1 MLDKLFV
8 RVRSWLHND
17 PTGALDDPALPS
29 TRNLS
34 GKRGNSAKG
43 TIETPAVTPPPLPP
57 DAWKEAESGMVITES
72 GIIIIDSNAHEA
84 SRAAPPRP
92 ASMVVPA
99 DSAWALPSLPRPGA
113 PNPSPV
119 SANVTSPSPSP
130 MSSSATTTTASN
142 RAANAE
148 SLNWDEV
155 LARAKARISA
165 VPDPLPSTPPKQ
177 TRAK

>member
-17 PTGALDDPALPS
+17 PTGVLDDPARPS
-29 TRNLS
+29 SRNLS
-34 GKRGNSAKG
+34 IKRGNSAKG

-72 GIIIIDSNAHEA
+72 GIIIIDPNAHEA

-99 DSAWALPSLPRPGA
+99 DSAWALPNLPRPGA
-113 PNPSPV
+113 PMST
-119 SANVTSPSPSP
+119 SAS
-130 MSSSATTTTASN
+130 TTTASN
-142 RAANAE
+142 RAADAE

>member
-17 PTGALDDPALPS
+17 PTGVLGDSAPPS
-29 TRNLS
+29 SQNLS
-34 GKRGNSAKG
+34 SKRGNSAKG

-72 GIIIIDSNAHEA
+72 GIIIIDPSAHEA

-113 PNPSPV
+113 PV
-119 SANVTSPSPSP
+119 ST
-130 MSSSATTTTASN
+130 SATTTTANN
-142 RAANAE
+142 RAADGE